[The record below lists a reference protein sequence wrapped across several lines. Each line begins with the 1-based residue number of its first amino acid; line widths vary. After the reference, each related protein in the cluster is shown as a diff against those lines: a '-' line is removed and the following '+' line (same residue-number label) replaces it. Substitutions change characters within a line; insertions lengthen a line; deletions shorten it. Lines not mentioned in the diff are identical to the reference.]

1 MNGNYFNSY
10 MKARIFC
17 EREVPSQS
25 STEFV
30 GAIDY
35 QYNIISTLY
44 AMVVLL
50 VQYFVHEIATL
61 CPSHPSAADEA
72 WYWPKCILHSG

>member
-1 MNGNYFNSY
+1 MNGNYFNTY
-10 MKARIFC
+10 VKARIFC

-35 QYNIISTLY
+35 QYNIISTY
-44 AMVVLL
+44 AAYAIIQCGTCVVLNN
-50 VQYFVHEIATL
+50 F
-61 CPSHPSAADEA
+61 
-72 WYWPKCILHSG
+72 